1 MKLFFEYLRSLSAP
15 IIAFFVFFTVFAL
28 SFVLFR
34 LPIEAVLYPTG
45 VCALLAFTALAF
57 GFSFYRK
64 KHTALEKLK
73 NNPAIMAE
81 NLPTARTLTEKD
93 YTEII
98 EGLIAKKTDL
108 ISGAAEQYNDM
119 VDYYTMWAHQ
129 IKTPIASMRLTLQN
143 GDGAVFRKLSSE
155 LFRIEQYVEM
165 VLAFLRLKSDMSD
178 YVFKSCDVDAI
189 IRESIKRF
197 RGEFIDRKI
206 SLSYAP
212 LNMSVV
218 TDEKWLCFVIEQLL
232 SNALKYTKEGGVKI
246 YGENSRLVI
255 EDSGIG
261 IAPEDLPRVFQK
273 GYTGQN
279 GRSDKRASGLGL
291 YLVKAVCDNL
301 HIEISVSSAL
311 GVGTA
316 VSLNLEQYS
325 EKHE

>member
-73 NNPAIMAE
+73 DNPALMAE

-129 IKTPIASMRLTLQN
+129 IKTPIAAMRLTLQN

-155 LFRIEQYVEM
+155 LFRIE
-165 VLAFLRLKSDMSD
+165 
-178 YVFKSCDVDAI
+178 
-189 IRESIKRF
+189 
-197 RGEFIDRKI
+197 
-206 SLSYAP
+206 
-212 LNMSVV
+212 
-218 TDEKWLCFVIEQLL
+218 
-232 SNALKYTKEGGVKI
+232 
-246 YGENSRLVI
+246 
-255 EDSGIG
+255 
-261 IAPEDLPRVFQK
+261 
-273 GYTGQN
+273 
-279 GRSDKRASGLGL
+279 
-291 YLVKAVCDNL
+291 
-301 HIEISVSSAL
+301 
-311 GVGTA
+311 
-316 VSLNLEQYS
+316 
-325 EKHE
+325 